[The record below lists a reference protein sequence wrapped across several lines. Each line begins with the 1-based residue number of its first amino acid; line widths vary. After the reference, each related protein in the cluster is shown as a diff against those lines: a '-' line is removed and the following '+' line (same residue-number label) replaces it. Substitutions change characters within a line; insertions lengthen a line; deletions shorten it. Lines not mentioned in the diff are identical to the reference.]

1 MARCFK
7 IYTHYEDEAGDNF
20 SQIRSL
26 TTTSEQTL
34 GAYFD
39 TPQAQLPASHYPRI
53 MSSSNLAGADD
64 DVVDGDEDELDEE
77 PHEPHDDEPD
87 RRPRRHLGELL
98 AVGLV
103 AALDEADAVL
113 GELAEGVHHGVDGV
127 HGCCR
132 REGEISETTT
142 TTRSRA

>member
-1 MARCFK
+1 MGSEE
-7 IYTHYEDEAGDNF
+7 T
-20 SQIRSL
+20 RS
-26 TTTSEQTL
+26 
-34 GAYFD
+34 
-39 TPQAQLPASHYPRI
+39 H
-53 MSSSNLAGADD
+53 LAGADD

-77 PHEPHDDEPD
+77 ADEPHDEEPD
-87 RRPRRHLGELL
+87 HRPRRHLGELCVPNQHQIWRKRKTNRIRTSRRESLVLTL

-103 AALDEADAVL
+103 AALDEADAVF

-132 REGEISETTT
+132 REGEISEPTT